1 MNTSQHQM
9 NMRLHQYQQRL
20 LPEIQV
26 DMQPFMDTYPTGV
39 NALDPGLL
47 QAGKNYQDHEKQLI
61 DRRESAALLRKMK
74 VRLSLMAITL

>member
-1 MNTSQHQM
+1 
-9 NMRLHQYQQRL
+9 
-20 LPEIQV
+20 
-26 DMQPFMDTYPTGV
+26 MQPFMDTYPTGV